1 MPTEITES
9 LFPRPDFKQWLTY
22 DKTDATDPDERVPD
36 NHDPDMESHN
46 HAPQSDTQSDGHQ
59 NPQPKDGGKRSAHE
73 PTKFQM
79 FGDGRTRLTYL
90 NLDRTSIVFQQRMS
104 PRRADLTKERIQE
117 MEKSFAEGV
126 SQINTSERSQ
136 EHTWQYWWTHRL
148 SHDEQKKILA
158 LPGVEPATGD
168 PYQTAPNWGKE
179 INKVHLF
186 LMMKETIEKVFP
198 KSGLKGMQRTNL
210 FFDHDGNDGRP
221 VVFNFPDMANPS
233 QQL

>member
-1 MPTEITES
+1 
-9 LFPRPDFKQWLTY
+9 
-22 DKTDATDPDERVPD
+22 
-36 NHDPDMESHN
+36 
-46 HAPQSDTQSDGHQ
+46 
-59 NPQPKDGGKRSAHE
+59 
-73 PTKFQM
+73 
-79 FGDGRTRLTYL
+79 
-90 NLDRTSIVFQQRMS
+90 
-104 PRRADLTKERIQE
+104 
-117 MEKSFAEGV
+117 MEKSFAKGV
-126 SQINTSERSQ
+126 LRINTSERSQ
-136 EHTWQYWWTHRL
+136 EQTRQYWWTNRL

-198 KSGLKGMQRTNL
+198 KSGLNGMQGTNL